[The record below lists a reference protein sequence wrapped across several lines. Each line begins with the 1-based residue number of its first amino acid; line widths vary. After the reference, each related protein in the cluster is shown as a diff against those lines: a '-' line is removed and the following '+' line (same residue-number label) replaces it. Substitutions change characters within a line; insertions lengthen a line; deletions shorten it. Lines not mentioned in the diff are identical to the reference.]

1 METIR
6 SSIVKPIEAGVLR
19 NYRDN
24 IYDNSRIRN
33 KYPEFIDEV
42 IKVYDDE
49 EGIWTTYTVPTPMMD
64 YNLREFATN
73 YVDTLQQVFLNAR
86 YFSRFRAIAYTVGYT
101 DFKTIKRHWK
111 LGIR

>member
-6 SSIVKPIEAGVLR
+6 SIAKPKVAVVLR
-19 NYRDN
+19 NHRGS

-33 KYPEFIDEV
+33 KYPEFIDEA

-64 YNLREFATN
+64 YNLREFAMN
-73 YVDTLQQVFLNAR
+73 YADTLQRVFRNAR
-86 YFSRFRAIAYTVGYT
+86 YFSRFRDIAYTVGYT